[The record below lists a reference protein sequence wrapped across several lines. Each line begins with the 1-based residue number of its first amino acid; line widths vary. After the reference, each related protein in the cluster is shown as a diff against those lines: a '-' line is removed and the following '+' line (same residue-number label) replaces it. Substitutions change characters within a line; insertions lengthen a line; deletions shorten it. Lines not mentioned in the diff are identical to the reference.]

1 MPAPQR
7 VTLSEKNSAKKQSFS
22 FWKTSISA
30 AAPLKTSAWIYETD
44 FEFLKQDDVVQII
57 VGGKRATDYLV
68 RLLIAGI
75 DRSRIVCCAS
85 ETETV
90 QHLQWDKFDK
100 LMILYDL
107 YNTESLSQIKKQL
120 QEDAAI

>member
-1 MPAPQR
+1 MSDTVSVHRKYRTAPPR
-7 VTLSEKNSAKKQSFS
+7 LWFCWRE
-22 FWKTSISA
+22 
-30 AAPLKTSAWIYETD
+30 LYEAEPD

-107 YNTESLSQIKKQL
+107 YNTESLTQIKKQL

>member
-1 MPAPQR
+1 MLFR
-7 VTLSEKNSAKKQSFS
+7 S
-22 FWKTSISA
+22 
-30 AAPLKTSAWIYETD
+30 
-44 FEFLKQDDVVQII
+44 
-57 VGGKRATDYLV
+57 
-68 RLLIAGI
+68 I

-120 QEDAAI
+120 QEDDAV